1 MEKVYIAMHSGNIK
15 QIKTWKTIDEIL
27 YKSSNKNKSIEINAE
42 NGEMLDG
49 ISIPD
54 TFNKYFVEL
63 GETLAR
69 EIPQSNVSPLMS
81 FLNDT
86 NPAGH
91 AFPKF
96 HEIAPNDVQLLLQN
110 VNTNKALGID
120 GISAKILKIAAPCIS
135 SSLTLI
141 INQSILTGVF
151 PNDWKMSKVIPIY
164 KSRAKDEMT
173 NYRPISIIS
182 TVGRIFEK
190 LIYNQIY
197 DC

>member
-1 MEKVYIAMHSGNIK
+1 MHSGNIK
-15 QIKTWKTIDEIL
+15 QTWKTIDEIL
-27 YKSSNKNKSIEINAE
+27 SKSSNKNKSIEIKAG
-42 NGEMLDG
+42 NGKMLDG
-49 ISIPD
+49 TSIPD

-69 EIPQSNVSPLMS
+69 EIPQSHVSPMS

-135 SSLTLI
+135 SSLTVI
-141 INQSILTGVF
+141 FNQFILRGVF
-151 PNDWKMSKVIPIY
+151 PNDWKISKVIPIY
-164 KSRAKDEMT
+164 KSGAKDEMT
-173 NYRPISIIS
+173 NYRPAISKIS

-197 DC
+197 DY